1 MILGEDK
8 WLLFTGRHFW
18 NRKCRKKTWWQ
29 QEFAVFKCEAT
40 ANSVTGHVCVNSNDK
55 CRRKRREVRPV
66 SYLEDFEKTLAE
78 KCHQNEP
85 PFCQAACPFRLD
97 IKGLEEKWKKGR
109 FNAAYR
115 TYQNTVGFPD
125 IVSKLCSHPCEKAC
139 LRAKLDGESRSGF
152 LERAT
157 VEYAKRKAPN
167 AYNLP
172 SKGKKIAIVGGGLS
186 GLGCALRLCNKKYEV
201 TVYEREMVLGGQ
213 ARNQMDPAEFDA
225 EIEAQFQFE
234 EFSRHLGETV
244 ADLEALRADYDAVY
258 VATGADGADFGL
270 EMDPD
275 GAFATRTQ
283 GVFIGGSLTGGDS
296 MKALADGLAVS
307 LAIERYLKTGGMN
320 EPFRKEGTLLNLQT
334 NGIERA
340 DRVVPANGES
350 YTEEEAMQEITRC
363 QKCSCD
369 ACMRACDLMRLHEK
383 TPRRLYEEVYITIHP
398 GTFSRD
404 GTWATR
410 LISTCDHCGL
420 CKEVCPQHID
430 FSQFLLDSMRAM
442 QKKARCRGHSTI
454 SGSATWHMPPEKRGL
469 RGNRRMLR
477 RVPMHSFRDASSPV
491 RIRAM

>member
-1 MILGEDK
+1 
-8 WLLFTGRHFW
+8 
-18 NRKCRKKTWWQ
+18 
-29 QEFAVFKCEAT
+29 
-40 ANSVTGHVCVNSNDK
+40 
-55 CRRKRREVRPV
+55 
-66 SYLEDFEKTLAE
+66 
-78 KCHQNEP
+78 
-85 PFCQAACPFRLD
+85 
-97 IKGLEEKWKKGR
+97 
-109 FNAAYR
+109 
-115 TYQNTVGFPD
+115 
-125 IVSKLCSHPCEKAC
+125 
-139 LRAKLDGESRSGF
+139 
-152 LERAT
+152 
-157 VEYAKRKAPN
+157 
-167 AYNLP
+167 
-172 SKGKKIAIVGGGLS
+172 
-186 GLGCALRLCNKKYEV
+186 
-201 TVYEREMVLGGQ
+201 MVLGGQ

-234 EFSRHLGETV
+234 KFSCHLGETV
-244 ADLEALRADYDAVY
+244 TDLEALRADYDAVY
-258 VATGADGADFGL
+258 VATGRWRGL
-270 EMDPD
+270 WSGNGPGRRICNPD
-275 GAFATRTQ
+275 T

-320 EPFRKEGTLLNLQT
+320 EPFRKEGTLLKLQT

-350 YTEEEAMQEITRC
+350 YTEEEAMQEIARC

-398 GTFSRD
+398 GTLSRD

-454 SGSATWHMPPEKRGL
+454 SGCVTWRMPPEKRGL
-469 RGNRRMLR
+469 RGNRRMLK
-477 RVPMHSFRDASSPV
+477 RVPMHSFRDVSSPV